1 MGRDLLA
8 NPPLLSTARPDFTCD
23 LSTEQPPD
31 PFNALNQRVLSILCP
46 TTSDVGYI
54 SLLKISS
61 DYKGE
66 PGFSIRMRSVISLL
80 GAFIAAAVFQTGS
93 CVETV
98 IGLYGETIEVPCN
111 NGNNKPDGLI
121 FTKWKYVKDD
131 GSPGDLLVKQAQ
143 KDEATVSATDG
154 YKSRVSIAA
163 NSSLLITQGSL
174 TDQRVFTCMVVSLTN
189 LKEHSV
195 EVKVYKKPSAPVIKN
210 KAKELENGKLTQLGE
225 CVAESANP
233 AAYLIWMKNNQPLV
247 DDGKTIII
255 TSAITKDPATGL
267 SSTSSRLQ
275 YTASKEDVESQ
286 FTCTANHVMGP
297 DQVSAPETFP
307 IHYPTE
313 KVSLQVVSQ
322 SPIREG
328 DDVTLKC
335 QADGNPPPTSFN
347 FNIKGKKVT
356 VTDKDVY
363 TLTGITR
370 ADTGVYKCSLLD
382 NDVMESTQMVTVSF
396 LDVSLTPTGKVLKSL
411 GEKLEVSLEKNA
423 STEAKVT
430 WSKDN
435 RKLDELPE
443 FSKLTYSDAGLYVCD
458 VSIEGIK
465 RSLSFELTV
474 EGGPNIMSLTK
485 RRSNDGKHKILT
497 CEAEGSPKPDV
508 QWSVNGTNDETSY
521 FNGKATYKLTVVPSK
536 NLTVSCHVTNKL
548 GFDSRNISVFSQK
561 NEDGAEQAKVIVG
574 VMVGLF
580 LAAALVGLIY
590 WLYIKKTRQGTWKTG
605 EKETGTSEES
615 KKLEENNHKADV

>member
-1 MGRDLLA
+1 FQQIICCHGA
-8 NPPLLSTARPDFTCD
+8 IQPD
-23 LSTEQPPD
+23 
-31 PFNALNQRVLSILCP
+31 VLVLYFP
-46 TTSDVGYI
+46 
-54 SLLKISS
+54 
-61 DYKGE
+61 
-66 PGFSIRMRSVISLL
+66 
-80 GAFIAAAVFQTGS
+80 GS

-174 TDQRVFTCMVVSLTN
+174 VDQRVFTCMVVSLTN
-189 LKEHSV
+189 LKEYSV

-267 SSTSSRLQ
+267 SRTSSRLQ

-286 FTCTANHVMGP
+286 FICTANHVMGP
-297 DQVSAPETFP
+297 DQVSEPETFP

-396 LDVSLTPTGKVLKSL
+396 LDVSLTPTGKVLKRL

-435 RKLDELPE
+435 RKLDELPD

-474 EGGPNIMSLTK
+474 EGGPKIMSLTK

-548 GFDSRNISVFSQK
+548 GYDSRDISVFSLFEEHKSKPEK
-561 NEDGAEQAKVIVG
+561 NEHGAEQAKVIVG
-574 VMVGLF
+574 VVVGLF

>member
-1 MGRDLLA
+1 SLD
-8 NPPLLSTARPDFTCD
+8 
-23 LSTEQPPD
+23 
-31 PFNALNQRVLSILCP
+31 VLVLYFP
-46 TTSDVGYI
+46 
-54 SLLKISS
+54 
-61 DYKGE
+61 
-66 PGFSIRMRSVISLL
+66 
-80 GAFIAAAVFQTGS
+80 GS

-174 TDQRVFTCMVVSLTN
+174 VDQRVFTCMVVSLTN
-189 LKEHSV
+189 LKEYSV

-267 SSTSSRLQ
+267 SRTSSRLQ

-286 FTCTANHVMGP
+286 FICTANHVMGP
-297 DQVSAPETFP
+297 DQVSEPETFP

-396 LDVSLTPTGKVLKSL
+396 LDVSLTPTGKVLKRL

-435 RKLDELPE
+435 RKLDELPD

-474 EGGPNIMSLTK
+474 EGGPKIMSLTK

-548 GFDSRNISVFSQK
+548 GYDSRDISVFSQK
-561 NEDGAEQAKVIVG
+561 NEHGAEQAKVIVG
-574 VMVGLF
+574 VVVGLF

>member
-1 MGRDLLA
+1 FQQIICCHGA
-8 NPPLLSTARPDFTCD
+8 I
-23 LSTEQPPD
+23 QPV
-31 PFNALNQRVLSILCP
+31 QVSW
-46 TTSDVGYI
+46 
-54 SLLKISS
+54 
-61 DYKGE
+61 
-66 PGFSIRMRSVISLL
+66 
-80 GAFIAAAVFQTGS
+80 S

-210 KAKELENGKLTQLGE
+210 KAKELENGKLTR
-225 CVAESANP
+225 CNVVSA
-233 AAYLIWMKNNQPLV
+233 
-247 DDGKTIII
+247 III

-548 GFDSRNISVFSQK
+548 GFDSRNISVFSLFEEHKSKPEK

>member
-1 MGRDLLA
+1 CILID
-8 NPPLLSTARPDFTCD
+8 
-23 LSTEQPPD
+23 
-31 PFNALNQRVLSILCP
+31 VLVLYFP
-46 TTSDVGYI
+46 
-54 SLLKISS
+54 
-61 DYKGE
+61 
-66 PGFSIRMRSVISLL
+66 
-80 GAFIAAAVFQTGS
+80 GS

-163 NSSLLITQGSL
+163 NSSLLIARGSL
-174 TDQRVFTCMVVSLTN
+174 ADQRVFTCMVVSLTN
-189 LKEHSV
+189 LEEHSV
-195 EVKVYKKPSAPVIKN
+195 EVKVHKKPSAPVIKN
-210 KAKELENGKLTQLGE
+210 NAKELENGKLTQLGE
-225 CVAESANP
+225 CVVENANP
-233 AAYLIWMKNNQPLV
+233 PADLIWMKNDQPLV

-255 TSAITKDPATGL
+255 TSTITKDPVTGL

-275 YTASKEDVESQ
+275 YTARKEDVESQ
-286 FTCTANHVMGP
+286 FTCKAKHEMGP
-297 DQVSAPETFP
+297 DQVSEPETFP

-363 TLTGITR
+363 TLTGVTR
-370 ADTGVYKCSLLD
+370 VDSGIYKCSLLD
-382 NDVMESTQMVTVSF
+382 NDVMESTQFVTVSCEWMNIKII
-396 LDVSLTPTGKVLKSL
+396 LSL
-411 GEKLEVSLEKNA
+411 GIPKI
-423 STEAKVT
+423 T
-430 WSKDN
+430 
-435 RKLDELPE
+435 
-443 FSKLTYSDAGLYVCD
+443 
-458 VSIEGIK
+458 
-465 RSLSFELTV
+465 
-474 EGGPNIMSLTK
+474 SLTK
-485 RRSNDGKHKILT
+485 HRSNDGKHKVLT

-508 QWSVNGTNDETSY
+508 QWSVNGTNDEMSY
-521 FNGKATYKLTVVPSK
+521 VNGKATYKLTVVPSK
-536 NLTVSCHVTNKL
+536 NLTVSCFVTNKL
-548 GFDSRNISVFSQK
+548 GEDTKEISVFSQK
-561 NEDGAEQAKVIVG
+561 NEDGTEQAKVIVG
-574 VMVGLF
+574 VVVGL
-580 LAAALVGLIY
+580 LVAAALVGLTY
-590 WLYIKKTRQGTWKTG
+590 WLYIKKTRQGSWKTG

>member
-1 MGRDLLA
+1 
-8 NPPLLSTARPDFTCD
+8 
-23 LSTEQPPD
+23 
-31 PFNALNQRVLSILCP
+31 
-46 TTSDVGYI
+46 
-54 SLLKISS
+54 
-61 DYKGE
+61 
-66 PGFSIRMRSVISLL
+66 MRSVISLL

>member
-1 MGRDLLA
+1 MH
-8 NPPLLSTARPDFTCD
+8 
-23 LSTEQPPD
+23 
-31 PFNALNQRVLSILCP
+31 
-46 TTSDVGYI
+46 
-54 SLLKISS
+54 
-61 DYKGE
+61 
-66 PGFSIRMRSVISLL
+66 SVICLL
-80 GAFIAAAVFQTGS
+80 GAFIAAAVFHPGS
-93 CVETV
+93 CVQMV

-154 YKSRVSIAA
+154 YKSRVSIAV

-174 TDQRVFTCMVVSLTN
+174 ADQRVFTCMVVSLTN
-189 LKEHSV
+189 LEEYSV

-225 CVAESANP
+225 CVVENANP
-233 AAYLIWMKNNQPLV
+233 PADLIWMKNNQPLV

-255 TSAITKDPATGL
+255 TSTITKEPVTGL
-267 SSTSSRLQ
+267 SSTSSSLQ
-275 YTASKEDVESQ
+275 YTARKEDVESQ
-286 FTCTANHVMGP
+286 FSCKAKHVTGP
-297 DQVSAPETFP
+297 DQVSEVETFP

-328 DDVTLKC
+328 DDVILKC

-363 TLTGITR
+363 TLTSVTR
-370 ADTGVYKCSLLD
+370 ADSGVYKCSLLD
-382 NDVMESTQMVTVSF
+382 NDVMESTQNVTVSF
-396 LDVSLTPTGKVLKSL
+396 LDVSLTPTGKVLKKL
-411 GEKLEVSLEKNA
+411 GENLVVALEKNS

-430 WSKDN
+430 WTKNN
-435 RKLDELPE
+435 RKLDKQPD
-443 FSKLTYSDAGLYVCD
+443 FTTLTYSDAGLYVCD

-474 EGGPNIMSLTK
+474 EGGPKITSLTK
-485 RRSNDGKHKILT
+485 HRSNDGKHKVLM

-521 FNGKATYKLTVVPSK
+521 INGKATYKLTVVPSK
-536 NLTVSCHVTNKL
+536 NLTVSCQVTNKL
-548 GFDSRNISVFSQK
+548 GYDTREISVFSRK
-561 NEDGAEQAKVIVG
+561 
-574 VMVGLF
+574 
-580 LAAALVGLIY
+580 Y
-590 WLYIKKTRQGTWKTG
+590 
-605 EKETGTSEES
+605 
-615 KKLEENNHKADV
+615 

>member
-1 MGRDLLA
+1 LSA
-8 NPPLLSTARPDFTCD
+8 LLSSAV
-23 LSTEQPPD
+23 QP
-31 PFNALNQRVLSILCP
+31 L
-46 TTSDVGYI
+46 
-54 SLLKISS
+54 
-61 DYKGE
+61 
-66 PGFSIRMRSVISLL
+66 
-80 GAFIAAAVFQTGS
+80 GS

-163 NSSLLITQGSL
+163 NSSLLITRGSL
-174 TDQRVFTCMVVSLTN
+174 ADQRVFTCMVVSLTN
-189 LKEHSV
+189 LEEHSV
-195 EVKVYKKPSAPVIKN
+195 EVK
-210 KAKELENGKLTQLGE
+210 LGE
-225 CVAESANP
+225 CVVENANP
-233 AAYLIWMKNNQPLV
+233 PADLIWMKNDQPLV
-247 DDGKTIII
+247 DDGKMIII
-255 TSAITKDPATGL
+255 TSAITKDPVTGL

-275 YTASKEDVESQ
+275 YTARKEDVESQ
-286 FTCTANHVMGP
+286 FTCTAKHEMGP
-297 DQVSAPETFP
+297 DQVSEPETFP

-313 KVSLQVVSQ
+313 KVSLQVISQ
-322 SPIREG
+322 SPVREG

-347 FNIKGKKVT
+347 FNIKGKKVM

-363 TLTGITR
+363 TLTGVTR
-370 ADTGVYKCSLLD
+370 ADSGIYKCSLLD
-382 NDVMESTQMVTVSF
+382 NDVMESTQFVTVSF
-396 LDVSLTPTGKVLKSL
+396 LDVSLTPTGKVLKKL
-411 GEKLEVSLEKNA
+411 GENLMVSLEKNA
-423 STEAKVT
+423 SSEAKVT
-430 WSKDN
+430 WTKDN
-435 RKLDELPE
+435 RKLDKLPD

-474 EGGPNIMSLTK
+474 EGIPKITSLTK
-485 RRSNDGKHKILT
+485 HRSNDGKHKVLT

-508 QWSVNGTNDETSY
+508 QWSVNGTNDEMSY
-521 FNGKATYKLTVVPSK
+521 VNGKATYKLTVVPSK
-536 NLTVSCHVTNKL
+536 NLTVSCFVTNKL
-548 GFDSRNISVFSQK
+548 GEDTKEISVFSQK

-574 VMVGLF
+574 VVVGL
-580 LAAALVGLIY
+580 LVAAALVGLTY
-590 WLYIKKTRQGTWKTG
+590 WLYIKKTRQGSWKTG

>member
-1 MGRDLLA
+1 
-8 NPPLLSTARPDFTCD
+8 SSF
-23 LSTEQPPD
+23 
-31 PFNALNQRVLSILCP
+31 ILCI
-46 TTSDVGYI
+46 DVLVLYF
-54 SLLKISS
+54 
-61 DYKGE
+61 
-66 PGFSIRMRSVISLL
+66 P
-80 GAFIAAAVFQTGS
+80 GS
-93 CVETV
+93 CVDTV

-111 NGNNKPDGLI
+111 NGINKPDGLI

-143 KDEATVSATDG
+143 KDDATVSATDG

-174 TDQRVFTCMVVSLTN
+174 VDQRVFTCMVVSLTN
-189 LKEHSV
+189 LEEHSV
-195 EVKVYKKPSAPVIKN
+195 ELKVYSEMG
-210 KAKELENGKLTQLGE
+210 KASTLGE

-233 AAYLIWMKNNQPLV
+233 AANLIWMKNNQPLV

-255 TSAITKDPATGL
+255 TSAITKDPVTGL

-286 FTCTANHVMGP
+286 FTCTAKHVMGS

-356 VTDKDVY
+356 VMDKDVY
-363 TLTGITR
+363 TLTGVTR

-396 LDVSLTPTGKVLKSL
+396 LDVSLTPTGKVLKKL
-411 GEKLEVSLEKNA
+411 GEKLEVLLEKNA

-430 WSKDN
+430 WKKDN
-435 RKLDELPE
+435 HKLDKLPD
-443 FSKLTYSDAGLYVCD
+443 FSNLTYSDAGLYVCD

-465 RSLSFELTV
+465 HSLSFELTV
-474 EGGPNIMSLTK
+474 EGGPKIMRLTK
-485 RRSNDGKHKILT
+485 HRSNDGKHKILT

-508 QWSVNGTNDETSY
+508 QWSVNGTNDETTY
-521 FNGKATYKLTVVPSK
+521 VNGKATYKLTVVPSK
-536 NLTVSCHVTNKL
+536 NLTVSCQVTNKL
-548 GFDSRNISVFSQK
+548 GHDMRDISVFSQK

-574 VMVGLF
+574 VVVGLS

-590 WLYIKKTRQGTWKTG
+590 WICIKKTRQGSWKTG

>member
-1 MGRDLLA
+1 
-8 NPPLLSTARPDFTCD
+8 
-23 LSTEQPPD
+23 
-31 PFNALNQRVLSILCP
+31 
-46 TTSDVGYI
+46 
-54 SLLKISS
+54 
-61 DYKGE
+61 
-66 PGFSIRMRSVISLL
+66 MRSVISLL

-163 NSSLLITQGSL
+163 NSNLLITQGSL
-174 TDQRVFTCMVVSLTN
+174 ADQRVFTCMVVSLTN
-189 LKEHSV
+189 LKEYSV

-297 DQVSAPETFP
+297 VQVSAPETFP

-396 LDVSLTPTGKVLKSL
+396 LDVSLTPTGKVLKRL
-411 GEKLEVSLEKNA
+411 GEKLEVSLEKNT

-435 RKLDELPE
+435 RKLDELPD

-474 EGGPNIMSLTK
+474 EGDPKIMSLTK

-548 GFDSRNISVFSQK
+548 GYDSRDISVFSQK

-574 VMVGLF
+574 VVVGLF

>member
-1 MGRDLLA
+1 FLA
-8 NPPLLSTARPDFTCD
+8 CVYITGVFYAHQLF
-23 LSTEQPPD
+23 
-31 PFNALNQRVLSILCP
+31 ILW
-46 TTSDVGYI
+46 
-54 SLLKISS
+54 
-61 DYKGE
+61 
-66 PGFSIRMRSVISLL
+66 
-80 GAFIAAAVFQTGS
+80 S

>member
-1 MGRDLLA
+1 SLD
-8 NPPLLSTARPDFTCD
+8 
-23 LSTEQPPD
+23 
-31 PFNALNQRVLSILCP
+31 VLVLYFP
-46 TTSDVGYI
+46 
-54 SLLKISS
+54 
-61 DYKGE
+61 
-66 PGFSIRMRSVISLL
+66 
-80 GAFIAAAVFQTGS
+80 GS

-163 NSSLLITQGSL
+163 NSNLLITQGSL
-174 TDQRVFTCMVVSLTN
+174 ADQRVFTCMVVSLTN
-189 LKEHSV
+189 LKEYSV

-297 DQVSAPETFP
+297 VQVSAPETFP

-396 LDVSLTPTGKVLKSL
+396 LDVSLTPTGKVLKRL
-411 GEKLEVSLEKNA
+411 GEKLEVSLEKNT

-435 RKLDELPE
+435 RKLDELPD

-474 EGGPNIMSLTK
+474 EGDPKIMSLTK

-548 GFDSRNISVFSQK
+548 GYDSRDISVFSQK

-574 VMVGLF
+574 VVVGLF

>member
-1 MGRDLLA
+1 MSHL
-8 NPPLLSTARPDFTCD
+8 T
-23 LSTEQPPD
+23 
-31 PFNALNQRVLSILCP
+31 
-46 TTSDVGYI
+46 
-54 SLLKISS
+54 
-61 DYKGE
+61 
-66 PGFSIRMRSVISLL
+66 VISADASQPLCL
-80 GAFIAAAVFQTGS
+80 MPACHLKHDVLVLYFPGS

-195 EVKVYKKPSAPVIKN
+195 EVK
-210 KAKELENGKLTQLGE
+210 LGE

-382 NDVMESTQMVTVSF
+382 NDVMELIHAFCLSLSV

>member
-1 MGRDLLA
+1 MSHLTVISADA
-8 NPPLLSTARPDFTCD
+8 
-23 LSTEQPPD
+23 
-31 PFNALNQRVLSILCP
+31 
-46 TTSDVGYI
+46 
-54 SLLKISS
+54 SLLLCLMPACHLKQ
-61 DYKGE
+61 DVLVLYF
-66 PGFSIRMRSVISLL
+66 P
-80 GAFIAAAVFQTGS
+80 GS
-93 CVETV
+93 CVGTV

-111 NGNNKPDGLI
+111 NGINKPDGLI

-143 KDEATVSATDG
+143 KDDATVSATDG

-174 TDQRVFTCMVVSLTN
+174 VDQRVFTCMVVSLTN
-189 LKEHSV
+189 LEEHSV
-195 EVKVYKKPSAPVIKN
+195 ELK
-210 KAKELENGKLTQLGE
+210 LGE

-233 AAYLIWMKNNQPLV
+233 AANLIWMKNNQPLV

-255 TSAITKDPATGL
+255 TSAITKDPVTGL

-286 FTCTANHVMGP
+286 FTCTAKHVMGP

-356 VTDKDVY
+356 VMDKDVY
-363 TLTGITR
+363 TLTGVTR

-396 LDVSLTPTGKVLKSL
+396 LDVSLTPTGKVLKKH

-423 STEAKVT
+423 STEAKVA
-430 WSKDN
+430 WKKDN
-435 RKLDELPE
+435 HKLDKLPD
-443 FSKLTYSDAGLYVCD
+443 FSNLTYSDAGLYVCD

-465 RSLSFELTV
+465 HSLSFELTV
-474 EGGPNIMSLTK
+474 EGGPKIMRLTK
-485 RRSNDGKHKILT
+485 HRSNDGKHKILT

-508 QWSVNGTNDETSY
+508 QWSVNGTDDETTY
-521 FNGKATYKLTVVPSK
+521 VNGKATYKLTVVPSK
-536 NLTVSCHVTNKL
+536 NLTVSCQVTNKL
-548 GFDSRNISVFSQK
+548 GHDMRDISVFSQK

-574 VMVGLF
+574 VVVGLS

-590 WLYIKKTRQGTWKTG
+590 WICIKKTRQGSWKTG
-605 EKETGTSEES
+605 EKEAGTSEES

>member
-1 MGRDLLA
+1 
-8 NPPLLSTARPDFTCD
+8 SSF
-23 LSTEQPPD
+23 
-31 PFNALNQRVLSILCP
+31 ILCI
-46 TTSDVGYI
+46 DVLVLYF
-54 SLLKISS
+54 
-61 DYKGE
+61 
-66 PGFSIRMRSVISLL
+66 P
-80 GAFIAAAVFQTGS
+80 GS
-93 CVETV
+93 CVDTV

-111 NGNNKPDGLI
+111 NGINKPDGLI

-143 KDEATVSATDG
+143 KDDATVSATDG

-174 TDQRVFTCMVVSLTN
+174 VDQRVFTCMVVSLTN
-189 LKEHSV
+189 LEEHSV
-195 EVKVYKKPSAPVIKN
+195 ELKVYKKPSAPVIKN
-210 KAKELENGKLTQLGE
+210 KAKGLENSKLTQLGE

-233 AAYLIWMKNNQPLV
+233 AANLIWMKNNQPLV

-255 TSAITKDPATGL
+255 TSAITKDPVTGL

-275 YTASKEDVESQ
+275 YTASKEDAESQ
-286 FTCTANHVMGP
+286 FTCTAKHVMGP

-356 VTDKDVY
+356 VMDKDVY
-363 TLTGITR
+363 TLTGVTR

-396 LDVSLTPTGKVLKSL
+396 LDVSLTPTGKVLKKH

-430 WSKDN
+430 WIKDN
-435 RKLDELPE
+435 HKLDKLPD
-443 FSKLTYSDAGLYVCD
+443 FSNLTYSDAGLYVCD

-465 RSLSFELTV
+465 HSLSFELTV
-474 EGGPNIMSLTK
+474 E
-485 RRSNDGKHKILT
+485 
-497 CEAEGSPKPDV
+497 EGSPKPDV
-508 QWSVNGTNDETSY
+508 QWSVNGTNDETTY
-521 FNGKATYKLTVVPSK
+521 VNGKATYKLTVVPSK
-536 NLTVSCHVTNKL
+536 NLTVSCQVTNKL
-548 GFDSRNISVFSQK
+548 GHDMRDISVFSQK

-574 VMVGLF
+574 VVVGLS

-590 WLYIKKTRQGTWKTG
+590 WICIKKTRQGSWKTG

>member
-1 MGRDLLA
+1 
-8 NPPLLSTARPDFTCD
+8 
-23 LSTEQPPD
+23 
-31 PFNALNQRVLSILCP
+31 
-46 TTSDVGYI
+46 
-54 SLLKISS
+54 
-61 DYKGE
+61 
-66 PGFSIRMRSVISLL
+66 MRSVISLL

-174 TDQRVFTCMVVSLTN
+174 VDQRVFTCMVVSLTN
-189 LKEHSV
+189 LKEYSV

-267 SSTSSRLQ
+267 SRTSSRLQ

-286 FTCTANHVMGP
+286 FICTANHVMGP
-297 DQVSAPETFP
+297 DQVSEPETFP

-396 LDVSLTPTGKVLKSL
+396 LDVSLTPTGKVLKRL

-435 RKLDELPE
+435 RKLDELPD

-474 EGGPNIMSLTK
+474 EGGPKIMSLTK

-548 GFDSRNISVFSQK
+548 GYDSRDISVFSQK
-561 NEDGAEQAKVIVG
+561 NEHGAEQAKVIVG
-574 VMVGLF
+574 VVVGLF

>member
-1 MGRDLLA
+1 M
-8 NPPLLSTARPDFTCD
+8 
-23 LSTEQPPD
+23 Q
-31 PFNALNQRVLSILCP
+31 
-46 TTSDVGYI
+46 
-54 SLLKISS
+54 
-61 DYKGE
+61 
-66 PGFSIRMRSVISLL
+66 SVVCLF
-80 GAFIAAAVFQTGS
+80 GAFIAAAVFHPGS

-163 NSSLLITQGSL
+163 NSSLLITRGSL
-174 TDQRVFTCMVVSLTN
+174 ADQRVFTCMVVSLTN
-189 LKEHSV
+189 LEEHSV
-195 EVKVYKKPSAPVIKN
+195 EVKVHKKPSAPVIKN
-210 KAKELENGKLTQLGE
+210 NAKELENDKLTQLGE
-225 CVAESANP
+225 CVVENANP
-233 AAYLIWMKNNQPLV
+233 PADLIWMKNDQPLV
-247 DDGKTIII
+247 DDGKMIII
-255 TSAITKDPATGL
+255 TSAITKDPVTGL

-275 YTASKEDVESQ
+275 YTARKEDVESQ
-286 FTCTANHVMGP
+286 FTCTAKHEMGP
-297 DQVSAPETFP
+297 DQVSEPETFP

-313 KVSLQVVSQ
+313 KVSLQVISQ
-322 SPIREG
+322 SPVREG

-347 FNIKGKKVT
+347 FNIKGKKVM

-363 TLTGITR
+363 TLTGVTR
-370 ADTGVYKCSLLD
+370 ADSGIYKCSLLD
-382 NDVMESTQMVTVSF
+382 NDVMESTQFVTVSF
-396 LDVSLTPTGKVLKSL
+396 LDVSLTPTGKVLKKL
-411 GEKLEVSLEKNA
+411 GENLMVSLEKNA
-423 STEAKVT
+423 SSEAKVT
-430 WSKDN
+430 WTKDN
-435 RKLDELPE
+435 RKLDKLPD

-474 EGGPNIMSLTK
+474 EGIPKITSLTK
-485 RRSNDGKHKILT
+485 HRSNDGKHKVLT

-508 QWSVNGTNDETSY
+508 QWSVNGTNDEMSY
-521 FNGKATYKLTVVPSK
+521 VNGKATYKLTVVPSK
-536 NLTVSCHVTNKL
+536 NLTVSCFVTNKL
-548 GFDSRNISVFSQK
+548 GEDTKEISVFSLFEEDTSIPEK

-574 VMVGLF
+574 VVVGL
-580 LAAALVGLIY
+580 LVAAALVGLTY
-590 WLYIKKTRQGTWKTG
+590 WLYIKKTRQGSWKTG